1 MQKELREW
9 LGLTWADLLVYLGA
23 SALIWMYFHR
33 GVRIDIA
40 LAIVGVVLL
49 LAACLLGMRQ
59 DPALSRAANAAKRW
73 AYPACV
79 AAGVFAVVYHF
90 VWL

>member
-1 MQKELREW
+1 MRKELREW
-9 LGLTWADLLVYLGA
+9 LGLTWADLIVYLGA
-23 SALIWMYFHR
+23 GALIGMYFHR
-33 GVRIDIA
+33 GVRADVV

-49 LAACLLGMRQ
+49 LIACPLGMRQ
-59 DPALSRAANAAKRW
+59 DPELSRAANAVKRW

-90 VWL
+90 AWL